1 MKTTKITYECNG
13 KKISVEIDHED
24 VTIDEVLDAF
34 VSMLYGSVF
43 HKETVDSGIIE
54 LAEELNDK

>member
-1 MKTTKITYECNG
+1 MRTTKITYECHG

-34 VSMLYGSVF
+34 VSMLYGSGF
-43 HKETVDSGIIE
+43 HKQTVDSGIMELAIE
-54 LAEELNDK
+54 LNN